1 MKLGKLFKAA
11 FNTVTLPI
19 EIVKDIVTLGGVASE
34 EPQSYTK
41 TKIEEIEKNLDD
53 VTK

>member
-19 EIVKDIVTLGGVASE
+19 EIAKDIITLGGIATE
-34 EPQSYTK
+34 ENQSYTK

-53 VTK
+53 VTE